1 MSYISFDSST
11 SSTTVVV
18 FDDNLNVVKRF
29 QKEHKQI
36 YTPEGYVEHDLN
48 EIYENLIELM
58 GQVSKIVPDPKFIS
72 FTNQRETFTLFDKL
86 TGKPVR
92 NAVVWQCTRG
102 QEICKKIQANQ
113 SLSDLIVNKTGL
125 KVNSFFS
132 ASKLKWVIEND
143 THIKNQ
149 LENGDILFGTLDTYL
164 IYRLTKCKE
173 YVTDTTN
180 ASRTLLFN
188 CIENKWDP
196 ELFSAFEIK
205 KIAFAEV
212 KPSASDFGVSNFEDS
227 FSKNIPITGVAG
239 DAQASFFANLC
250 FNPGDTKITTG
261 TGFNIQTNI
270 GTGFVTNNSSFTTL
284 AFTHENENFYSLE
297 CLSSVAGATISW
309 LKNNL
314 QLIQSA
320 DESETLS
327 KLVTDTG
334 GVSLIPAFTGLGPP
348 YWKENARATFLGINA
363 STNKNHLVRAA
374 LESIAFQIV
383 VYLESLK
390 EDDNLELNT
399 IIVDGGLIKNQ
410 LFLQMIADLLKIEV
424 KVPIIEDMSLYG
436 ALLFGIQKQKKIS
449 NLQELNIFAVEQIT
463 LQYLDNPN
471 LSGSYQNWKKLI
483 DKHFIQ

>member
-1 MSYISFDSST
+1 MSYISIDSST

-18 FDDNLNVVKRF
+18 FDDNLKILKRF

-36 YTPEGYVEHDLN
+36 YTPEGFIEHDLG

-58 GQVSKIVPDPKFIS
+58 RQASQIAPDPHLIS
-72 FTNQRETFTLFDKL
+72 MTNQRETLTLFDKS

-92 NAVVWQCTRG
+92 NAIVWQCTRG
-102 QEICKKIQANQ
+102 QEICKKIQKNQ
-113 SLSDLIVNKTGL
+113 SHSELITKKTGL

-132 ASKLKWVIEND
+132 ASKLKWIIENEID
-143 THIKNQ
+143 LKNQ
-149 LENGDILFGTLDTYL
+149 LEKGDILFGTIDTYL
-164 IYRLTKCKE
+164 LYRLTGCSA

-188 CIENKWDP
+188 CIKNKWDP
-196 ELFSAFEIK
+196 ELFSIFEIK
-205 KIAFAEV
+205 EIALADI
-212 KPSASDFGVSNFEDS
+212 KPSASNFGVSNFENS
-227 FSKNIPITGVAG
+227 FSKDIPITGVAG

-250 FNPGDTKITTG
+250 LNIGDTKITTG

-270 GTGFVTNNSSFTTL
+270 GTEFFTSSNSFTTL
-284 AFTHENENFYSLE
+284 AFTHNNKNFYSLE

-327 KLVTDTG
+327 NLVPDTG

-348 YWKENARATFLGINA
+348 YWKENARAAFLGINA

-383 VYLESLK
+383 VYLESLR
-390 EDDNLELNT
+390 ESDELRLNS
-399 IIVDGGLIKNQ
+399 IIVDGGLIKNR
-410 LFLQMIADLLKIEV
+410 LFLEMIADLLKIEIRI
-424 KVPIIEDMSLYG
+424 PIIEDMSLYG
-436 ALLFGIQKQKKIS
+436 ALLFGIQKQK
-449 NLQELNIFAVEQIT
+449 NLSDLKTLHSFAVKQNTIS
-463 LQYLDNPN
+463 YKDNSK
-471 LSGSYQNWKKLI
+471 LSLSYQNWKNLI
-483 DKHFIQ
+483 NKHF